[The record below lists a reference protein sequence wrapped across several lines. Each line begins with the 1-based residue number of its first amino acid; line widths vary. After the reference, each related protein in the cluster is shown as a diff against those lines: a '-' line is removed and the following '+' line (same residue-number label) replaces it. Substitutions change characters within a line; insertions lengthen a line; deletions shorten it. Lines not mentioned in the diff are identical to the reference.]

1 MGLIDYGGQWP
12 PLLSPY
18 ICLLGTESFLH
29 LICLWFPVAHNHLQ
43 YSEQFFLRSFML
55 SHTHTYSGKV
65 CVEGAAGGSQTLHP
79 SPAWGGAWGSSYFH
93 LRVSW
98 LLSLLVRLFTL
109 VWITWSIKIKS
120 PGARSQDLTWLCQ
133 DGAWSGWFSCHLG

>member
-1 MGLIDYGGQWP
+1 
-12 PLLSPY
+12 
-18 ICLLGTESFLH
+18 
-29 LICLWFPVAHNHLQ
+29 
-43 YSEQFFLRSFML
+43 ML

-65 CVEGAAGGSQTLHP
+65 CVEGAAGGSQTLRP

-109 VWITWSIKIKS
+109 
-120 PGARSQDLTWLCQ
+120 D
-133 DGAWSGWFSCHLG
+133 